1 MRDLFLLAAVL
12 VHLPLSLRFPAAG
25 VMSWAW
31 FSMMSPHRQVYGFAL
46 GAPLNSLIAAATIAG
61 LIASPER
68 KRLPA
73 DPVPYVML
81 LLLAWL
87 TLNTSVA
94 LFPSYA
100 WEFWDRVIRI
110 FAMVFVAFL
119 LLTNKTRIHAMAWT
133 IVISLGFYGVKGGVF
148 TITQAGHA
156 IVYGPPET
164 VYADNNHLALAT
176 VTLLP
181 LVFYLMR
188 YTRRAWLRLPMV
200 GAIALLVL
208 EVFGSYSRGGMIAML
223 TMFGMLW
230 VRSSNKVLYAILA
243 VSFIGIGASMMP
255 PEFFDRMN
263 TVKNADTDESF
274 QGRVDAWH
282 VAMMAASRYFPFGL
296 GFNTAQIPEVF
307 DSYLPGHHAHAA
319 HSIYF
324 QMLGDNGWVGLA
336 IYVVL
341 LIVAVLNASY
351 VRKQCKG
358 KPELRW
364 AYDLADMCR
373 ISLISFYVGGI
384 ALSMDYADEYLMIM
398 AMLSGLRRVTSPQ
411 AQAKLTKQH
420 MAEPADHAAA
430 PAIAARPPVYAARD
444 GMPDNAARG
453 GAGFGGAGL
462 RGGALGR
469 LTPNSPA

>member
-25 VMSWAW
+25 LMSWTW
-31 FSMMSPHRQVYGFAL
+31 FSLMSPHRQVFGFAM
-46 GAPLNSLIAAATIAG
+46 GAPLNSLVAVATIVG
-61 LIASPER
+61 LITSPEP
-68 KRLPA
+68 KRLPK

-94 LFPSYA
+94 LFPGYA
-100 WEFWDRVIRI
+100 WEFWDRVMRI
-110 FAMVFVAFL
+110 FAMVFIAFL

-133 IVISLGFYGVKGGVF
+133 IVISLGFYGVKGGLF

-156 IVYGPPET
+156 IVYGPPDT

-176 VTLLP
+176 VTLMP

-188 YTRRAWLRLPMV
+188 YTRRGWLRLPMV

-223 TMFGMLW
+223 TMFAMLW

-243 VSFIGIGASMMP
+243 VSFIGIGVSMMP

-263 TVKNADTDESF
+263 SVKNADTDESF
-274 QGRVDAWH
+274 QGRVDAWQ
-282 VAMMAASRYFPFGL
+282 VATMAAGKYFPFGL

-307 DSYLPGHHAHAA
+307 AIYLPGHHPHAA

-324 QMLGDNGWVGLA
+324 QMLGDNGWGGLA

-341 LIVAVLNASY
+341 LIVAVLNAST

-398 AMLSGLRRVTSPQ
+398 AMLSGLRRVTSPR
-411 AQAKLTKQH
+411 AQAL
-420 MAEPADHAAA
+420 MAERRDMERADGVAVPARR
-430 PAIAARPPVYAARD
+430 PAYAARD
-444 GMPDNAARG
+444 GASG
-453 GAGFGGAGL
+453 SAGL
-462 RGGALGR
+462 DGGALGR